1 MPLNLEITILTRLQ
15 KKTFLFCLDMPSKHT
30 LYYEKREQN
39 GKLKAKEEEIEK
51 LQKMVNERDKKIR
64 MHEKKGKSSFE
75 EEKREKSFWSYK

>member
-75 EEKREKSFWSYK
+75 EEKREKSFWS